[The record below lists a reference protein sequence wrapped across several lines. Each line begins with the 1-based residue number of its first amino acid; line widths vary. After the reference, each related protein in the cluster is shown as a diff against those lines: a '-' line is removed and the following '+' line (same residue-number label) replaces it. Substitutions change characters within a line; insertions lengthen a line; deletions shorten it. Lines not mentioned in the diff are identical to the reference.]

1 MPNWCS
7 VRAEI
12 VCSDNLNA
20 EKLYQTLEPVV
31 SDAIHNR
38 CGAHIG
44 SDRYW
49 FYPTVDLDN
58 NTVILSGEIRWGFDD
73 DEIVALIKL
82 TFYCFMLYFCVV
94 KSVGLMV

>member
-31 SDAIHNR
+31 SDANHNR
-38 CGAHIG
+38 CGAHVGVIGIG
-44 SDRYW
+44 S
-49 FYPTVDLDN
+49 
-58 NTVILSGEIRWGFDD
+58 I
-73 DEIVALIKL
+73 
-82 TFYCFMLYFCVV
+82 
-94 KSVGLMV
+94 